1 MLVREQGSDD
11 PPTVSAHEVVTGG
24 WERGSMS
31 TPRTKEAVVQ
41 MGAGCHMSVQGACS
55 RPGHLPSH
63 AGLRGGARALGQCL
77 GPQRPAKSGLSRSS
91 KSFLEATRAFKELAA
106 MGAVG
111 PRQAVER
118 CRWAPTGQLP
128 SPGATWHTWALLPI
142 QFGPVSFCK
151 QLPF

>member
-1 MLVREQGSDD
+1 
-11 PPTVSAHEVVTGG
+11 
-24 WERGSMS
+24 MS

-128 SPGATWHTWALLPI
+128 SPGPPGTPGRCFPYSLG
-142 QFGPVSFCK
+142 QFHSVNSYLFSAKRNVIKTFAQHLVRSSGFPS
-151 QLPF
+151 